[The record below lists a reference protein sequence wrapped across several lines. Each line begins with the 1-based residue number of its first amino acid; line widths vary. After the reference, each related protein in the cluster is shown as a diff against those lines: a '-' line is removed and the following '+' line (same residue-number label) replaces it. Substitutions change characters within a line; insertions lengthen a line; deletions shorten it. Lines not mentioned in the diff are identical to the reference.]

1 MKEGLFA
8 FPLNTH
14 IRNARMKSASELF
27 GYVNVNARVWRNEC
41 EMTVGNTSETFD
53 QGTARLE

>member
-1 MKEGLFA
+1 
-8 FPLNTH
+8 
-14 IRNARMKSASELF
+14 MKSSRELF
-27 GYVNVNARVWRNEC
+27 GYVNVDARVWRNEC